1 MRGPGLDAA
10 RCEAAYEAARR
21 IGRAADPAHALELA
35 RGALASL
42 LEAEVAI
49 AAAVTER
56 VAEARAQGP
65 AVLHAA
71 VDSQR
76 SPATLRAERARPFAQ
91 LDEHIA
97 HFIAQVTAAT
107 CDRGPDGDLLTEIQ
121 LATQLA
127 SMGALA
133 ARTAHQINN
142 PAGVILGYAQVLREH
157 HGDATTRNQA
167 LNAIERQAERFAEIG
182 RSLGRFAQ
190 ASCPDYGWAHLD
202 EISATAVARVQPIA
216 TRHQVSLRAEPVEPR
231 LQLRAHAADLVTTL
245 ALLLERAV
253 AAAGPAGT
261 VTLTIASATRVDKD
275 GVDVTVRCARDSA
288 PVDAGADS
296 PDALGHLR
304 QRVAERL
311 GLPMALVRPLVE
323 LYAGNLAIESD
334 GDGAALRAWFPC

>member
-42 LEAEVAI
+42 LEAEVAV

-71 VDSQR
+71 IDSQR
-76 SPATLRAERARPFAQ
+76 HPASLRAERERPFAL
-91 LDEHIA
+91 LDQHIA
-97 HFIAQVTAAT
+97 HFIAQVTAAA
-107 CDRGPDGDLLTEIQ
+107 CDRGPDGDLLAEIQ
-121 LATQLA
+121 IATQLA

-133 ARTAHQINN
+133 ARTAHQLNN

-157 HGDATTRNQA
+157 HGDAAARNQA

-182 RSLGRFAQ
+182 RTLGRFAQ

-202 EISATAVARVQPIA
+202 EIAATAVARVAPIA
-216 TRHQVSLRAEPVEPR
+216 TRHQVSLRADPIEPR

-253 AAAGPAGT
+253 AAAAPAGT
-261 VTLTIASATRVDKD
+261 VLLSIAAEKRLERD
-275 GVDVTVRCARDSA
+275 GVGISVRCQRAGDA
-288 PVDAGADS
+288 PET
-296 PDALGHLR
+296 DALSHLR
-304 QRVAERL
+304 ERVAERL
-311 GLPMALVRPLVE
+311 GLPLALVRPLVE
-323 LYAGNLAIESD
+323 LYAGDLDLIPD

>member
-35 RGALASL
+35 RTALATL
-42 LEAEVAI
+42 LEAEVGV

-65 AVLHAA
+65 AVLHAP

-76 SPATLRAERARPFAQ
+76 SPATLRAERERPFAP
-91 LDEHIA
+91 LDQHIA

-133 ARTAHQINN
+133 ARTAHQLNN

-157 HGDATTRNQA
+157 HGDAAARNQA

-182 RSLGRFAQ
+182 RNLGRFAQ

-202 EISATAVARVQPIA
+202 EIADTAVARVQPIA
-216 TRHQVSLRAEPVEPR
+216 TRHQVSLRAEPIEPR

-253 AAAGPAGT
+253 AAAGPDGT
-261 VTLTIASATRVDKD
+261 VAVTIGPETRLDKD
-275 GVDVTVRCARDSA
+275 GVGITVRCQR
-288 PVDAGADS
+288 ADGS
-296 PDALGHLR
+296 TEPDALSHLR
-304 QRVAERL
+304 ERAAERL
-311 GLPMALVRPLVE
+311 GLPLALVRPLVE
-323 LYAGNLAIESD
+323 LYAGDLDLVAD
-334 GDGAALRAWFPC
+334 GAGAALRAWFPC